1 VTRAVLFDFDLT
13 LADSTRAIVECFT
26 HAFARMELPRPRAA
40 DVAKTIGVP
49 LPQAF
54 VTLTGDATP
63 HAAQLFVKRFI
74 ERADEVMANLT
85 TMMPHTVATVHAL
98 RAGGIRTA
106 IVSTKF
112 RYRIIEILELRQLKD
127 AFDVVIGGEDVSEH
141 KPHPEG
147 LRLALQRLEVEPHD
161 AVYVGDHPVD
171 AQAAAG
177 AKLDFIAVLTGVA
190 VREDFSSCMV
200 RQFLDSLEMLPRI
213 VAARGYA
220 YRDQ

>member
-26 HAFARMELPRPRAA
+26 HAFEKMALPRPLAA

-54 VTLTGDATP
+54 A

-74 ERADEVMANLT
+74 ERADEVMSNLT
-85 TMMPHTVATVHAL
+85 TMLPHTVATVNAL
-98 RAGGIRTA
+98 RADGIRTA

-112 RYRIIEILELRQLKD
+112 RYRIVEILELRELKD

-147 LRLALQRLEVEPHD
+147 LKLALQRLEIEPHE

-177 AKLDFIAVLTGVA
+177 ANLDFIAVLTGVA
-190 VREDFSSCMV
+190 VREDFGSYTV
-200 RQFLDSLEMLPRI
+200 RHFLDSLEMLPRT

-220 YRDQ
+220 YRDK

>member
-1 VTRAVLFDFDLT
+1 MIRAVLFDFDLT

-26 HAFARMELPRPRAA
+26 HAFERMQLPRPLAA

-54 VTLTGDATP
+54 VTLTGDSTP

-74 ERADEVMANLT
+74 ERADEVMASLT
-85 TMMPHTVATVHAL
+85 TMLPHTVATVNAL
-98 RAGGIRTA
+98 RAGGVRTA

-112 RYRIIEILELRQLKD
+112 RYRIVEILKLRHLGD

-147 LRLALQRLEVEPHD
+147 LKLALQRLEVEPHE

-177 AKLDFIAVLTGVA
+177 ANLDFIAVLTGVA
-190 VREDFSSCMV
+190 IREDFGRFAV

-213 VAARGYA
+213 VAVRGYA
-220 YRDQ
+220 LRKV

>member
-1 VTRAVLFDFDLT
+1 MTRAVLFDFDLT
-13 LADSTRAIVECFT
+13 LADSTHAIVECFS
-26 HAFARMELPRPRAA
+26 HAFERMQLPRPLPA

-54 VTLTGDATP
+54 VMLTGDSTP
-63 HAAQLFVKRFI
+63 HTAQLFVKRFI
-74 ERADEVMANLT
+74 ERADEVMTNLT
-85 TMMPHTVATVHAL
+85 TMLPHTVATVNEL
-98 RAGGIRTA
+98 RARGIRTA

-112 RYRIIEILELRQLKD
+112 RYRIVEILERRQLKD

-147 LRLALQRLEVEPHD
+147 LTLALQRLEVEPPE

-190 VREDFSSCMV
+190 VREDFADFAV
-200 RQFLDSLEMLPRI
+200 PHFLDSLEMLPRI
-213 VAARGYA
+213 VASRGYA
-220 YRDQ
+220 YRDK

>member
-13 LADSTRAIVECFT
+13 LADSTRAIVECFS
-26 HAFARMELPRPRAA
+26 HAFERMQLPRPVAA
-40 DVAKTIGVP
+40 EVAKTIGVP

-74 ERADEVMANLT
+74 ERADEVMAELT
-85 TMMPHTVATVHAL
+85 TMLPHAVATVNAL
-98 RAGGIRTA
+98 RASAVRTA

-112 RYRIIEILELRQLKD
+112 RYRIVEILERRQLKD
-127 AFDVVIGGEDVSEH
+127 AFDVVIGGEDVGEH

-147 LRLALQRLEVEPHD
+147 LKLALQRLEVAPHE

-177 AKLDFIAVLTGVA
+177 ANLDFIAVLTGVA
-190 VREDFSSCMV
+190 GREAFESFAVSH
-200 RQFLDSLEMLPRI
+200 FLDSLEMLPRI
-213 VAARGYA
+213 VAGRGYA

>member
-1 VTRAVLFDFDLT
+1 MTRAVLFDFDLT

-26 HAFARMELPRPRAA
+26 HAFEKMALPRPLAA

-54 VTLTGDATP
+54 ATLTGDAAP

-74 ERADEVMANLT
+74 ERADEVMSNLT
-85 TMMPHTVATVHAL
+85 TMLPHTVATVNAL
-98 RAGGIRTA
+98 RADGIRTA

-112 RYRIIEILELRQLKD
+112 RYRIVEILERRQLKD

-147 LRLALQRLEVEPHD
+147 LKLALQRLEVEPHE

-177 AKLDFIAVLTGVA
+177 ANLDFIAVLTGVA
-190 VREDFSSCMV
+190 VREDFGSYTV
-200 RQFLDSLEMLPRI
+200 RHFLDSLEMLPRT

-220 YRDQ
+220 YRDK